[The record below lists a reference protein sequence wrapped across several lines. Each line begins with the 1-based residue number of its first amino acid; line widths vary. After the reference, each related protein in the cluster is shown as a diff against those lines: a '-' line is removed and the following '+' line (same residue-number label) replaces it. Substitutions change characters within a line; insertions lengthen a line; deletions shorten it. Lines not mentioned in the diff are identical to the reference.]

1 MARKRKHRD
10 LSNNVIFPDAPSSR
24 KTESTSAQYE
34 SFYDGLTYI
43 PRKIPKNVYY
53 KLEWLANHDDAVSKI
68 KTDFVN
74 SVLSGLDIQCENT
87 KVKEDIVD
95 LLHNRINKN
104 NGGINGLISRWATQS
119 FIYDEICGEILI
131 NENLTDIKDFIT
143 FDPKSVVYIKKNNED
158 ILCQEQVV
166 AGKVK
171 ELPTFTCFHYTT
183 NADNDSPYS
192 NPRLLSVLQ
201 SIDFKTSIEKGIK
214 NQVDH
219 WGFNTVVG
227 SLDMKFFQRKEG
239 ESDVEFNARIKSV
252 LNSFQKTIMEKKANQ
267 PILTTSNFKTE
278 VIDGVDNADDIAS
291 VNSIVYSKIA
301 NSLKVDKM
309 MLNQGD
315 FNTDVYNTV
324 PYENFLKQ
332 VGQAQ
337 SVIKDA
343 IEKVINIYKLLKG
356 IDEEIIIKFVEN
368 QVNDEFKSAQAMQM
382 KVRAFILL
390 YQYGILDGNQVAQG
404 LGYDKAAV
412 ELKPWEMDKDN
423 RAMNGTAGG
432 DNANG

>member
-1 MARKRKHRD
+1 
-10 LSNNVIFPDAPSSR
+10 
-24 KTESTSAQYE
+24 
-34 SFYDGLTYI
+34 
-43 PRKIPKNVYY
+43 
-53 KLEWLANHDDAVSKI
+53 
-68 KTDFVN
+68 
-74 SVLSGLDIQCENT
+74 
-87 KVKEDIVD
+87 
-95 LLHNRINKN
+95 
-104 NGGINGLISRWATQS
+104 
-119 FIYDEICGEILI
+119 
-131 NENLTDIKDFIT
+131 
-143 FDPKSVVYIKKNNED
+143 
-158 ILCQEQVV
+158 
-166 AGKVK
+166 
-171 ELPTFTCFHYTT
+171 
-183 NADNDSPYS
+183 
-192 NPRLLSVLQ
+192 
-201 SIDFKTSIEKGIK
+201 
-214 NQVDH
+214 
-219 WGFNTVVG
+219 
-227 SLDMKFFQRKEG
+227 MKFFQRKEG